1 MNHVILHQYAISPFS
16 EKVRAI
22 LGYKKAAWSA
32 VDIPMVMPKPDLV
45 ALTGGYR
52 KTPVLQMGC
61 DVYCDTPLIAR
72 VLDELFPE
80 PPLFQASQAGIGV
93 PAGRWF
99 DRDLFLAVISQFFD
113 ADAVA
118 ASAEALGG
126 SAAITAFVMD
136 RTPMMKDAPVR
147 MPRSEAGRVI
157 IEQTLQQLEAQ
168 LQSGGPFL
176 FGDVVGWTDLCA
188 YHPLWAIRQN
198 RALVSRLEP
207 YPHVSAWLDRIRAF
221 GNGDSTTVSSSD
233 ALALARSSEPR
244 PQTPTDSR
252 LEGLSIG
259 DEVEV
264 AAADYAR
271 EPSTGRLLY
280 VAPDEVAIE
289 RTDERAGRV
298 VVHFPRVGF
307 RVKPRGR

>member
-1 MNHVILHQYAISPFS
+1 MTHVILHQYAISPFS

-80 PPLFQASQAGIGV
+80 RPVFQATQAGIGV

-99 DRDLFLAVISQFFD
+99 DRDLFFAVISQFFD
-113 ADAVA
+113 PEAVA

-126 SAAITAFVMD
+126 PAAIAAFVTD

-147 MPRSEAGRVI
+147 MPRSEAGRTI

-168 LQSGGPFL
+168 LQSCGPFL
-176 FGDVVGWTDLCA
+176 FGDVVGWTDFCA
-188 YHPLWAIRQN
+188 YHPLWSLRQN
-198 RALVSRLEP
+198 RALVSRLDQ
-207 YPHVSAWLDRIRAF
+207 YPQVSAWLDRIRAF
-221 GNGDSTTVSSSD
+221 GNGDATPLASSN
-233 ALALARSSEPR
+233 ALAVARSSEPR
-244 PQTPTDSR
+244 PQTPTESR

-271 EPSTGRLLY
+271 EPSAGRLVC
-280 VAPDEVAIE
+280 VAPDELAIE

-298 VVHFPRVGF
+298 IVHFPRIGF
-307 RVKPRGR
+307 RIKRR

>member
-52 KTPVLQMGC
+52 KTPVLQVGC

-72 VLDELFPE
+72 LLDELFPE
-80 PPLFQASQAGIGV
+80 PPLFHASQAGVGV

-99 DRDLFLAVISQFFD
+99 DRDLFFAVISQLFD
-113 ADAVA
+113 PDAVA

-126 SAAITAFVMD
+126 SAAIAAFITD

-147 MPRSEAGRVI
+147 MPRYEAGRTI

-168 LQSGGPFL
+168 LQSSGPFL
-176 FGDVVGWTDLCA
+176 LGAVVGWTDFCA
-188 YHPLWAIRQN
+188 YHPFWSMRQN
-198 RALVSRLEP
+198 RALVSRLDP
-207 YPHVSAWLDRIRAF
+207 YPQVSAWLDRIRAF
-221 GNGDSTTVSSSD
+221 GNGDATPLASSD
-233 ALALARSSEPR
+233 ALAVARSTEPR
-244 PQTPTDSR
+244 PQTPAESR

-271 EPSTGRLLY
+271 EPSAGRLVC

-298 VVHFPRVGF
+298 IVHFPRIGF
-307 RVKPRGR
+307 RIKRR